1 MALLPSL
8 LTFTQHMLPRL
19 GTLRYQSATLPPP
32 SVLCRQLSGMHR
44 VLSCSACQD
53 ACNQYLYLHTISSI
67 FKGSVLDEISC
78 MELGLAGVQ
87 QKLASV

>member
-1 MALLPSL
+1 MPLLPSL

-53 ACNQYLYLHTISSI
+53 ACTQYLYLHTIFSRIRGLVRNDTSW
-67 FKGSVLDEISC
+67 